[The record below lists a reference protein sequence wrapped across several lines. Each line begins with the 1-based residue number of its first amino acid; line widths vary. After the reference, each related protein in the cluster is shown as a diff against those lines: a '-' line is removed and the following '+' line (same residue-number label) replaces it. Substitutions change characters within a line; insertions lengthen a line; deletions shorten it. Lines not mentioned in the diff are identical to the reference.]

1 MADEIERDFDANA
14 IRKAIYGD
22 AFSEG
27 TEKSGRNLLL
37 VATVSLVVSV
47 FGVAVK
53 STPLVP
59 LDFSNHPDSLIT
71 FLAITNIALLINY
84 TLRVLNDFLRARE
97 DWGTAKKFIE
107 IERVS
112 RELRLAQDTDE
123 AIASGEPSPNGD
135 YSFDDEW
142 WEQFSVTRDKAKERI
157 RKIEDRLAE
166 RRIPIFVRWIR
177 LIFFG
182 GLPLLIGFAALI
194 HTWENALQFL
204 KSVVGF

>member
-1 MADEIERDFDANA
+1 MADEIERDFDVNA
-14 IRKAIYGD
+14 IRDAIYGD

-37 VATVSLVVSV
+37 VATVTLVISV

-71 FLAITNIALLINY
+71 FLAITNIALLMNY
-84 TLRVLNDFLRARE
+84 ALRASNDFLRARE
-97 DWGTAKKFIE
+97 DWATAQKFIE
-107 IERVS
+107 IERI
-112 RELRLAQDTDE
+112 RRARRLAQDIDE
-123 AIASGEPSPNGD
+123 AIASREPSPNED

-142 WEQFSVTRDKAKERI
+142 WEGFSITREEAVVRI
-157 RKIEDRLAE
+157 REIENRIVE
-166 RRIPIFVRWIR
+166 RSIPIFVRWIR

-182 GLPLLIGFAALI
+182 GLPLLIGFAAFT
-194 HTWENALQFL
+194 HTWENALHFV
-204 KSVVGF
+204 KVVVGL